1 MIFVTVG
8 QCLPFD
14 RLTKA
19 VDKWA
24 RLRDYADIFAQI
36 GSTTW
41 IPRHMKWANFIK
53 PEEFEQKMKE
63 ATAVVAHAG
72 AGTILKALELGKPIL
87 VMPRFVKFY
96 ESNTE
101 HQLYMAER
109 FQDSGLVT
117 VAIDE
122 NDLMVKLDKIH
133 ELHGHTPI
141 STIASSRL
149 IQVIHDFIHLR
160 DP

>member
-8 QCLPFD
+8 QYLPFD
-14 RLTKA
+14 RLTKT

-24 RLRDYADIFAQI
+24 MLRDYTDIFAQI
-36 GSTTW
+36 GRTAWS
-41 IPRHMKWANFIK
+41 PRHMKWARFIK

-63 ATAVVAHAG
+63 ATTIVAHAG
-72 AGTILKALELGKPIL
+72 AGTILKALELGKPVL
-87 VMPRFVKFY
+87 VMPRFVKFH
-96 ESNTE
+96 ETNTE

-109 FQDSGLVT
+109 FQDLGLAT

-122 NDLMVKLDKIH
+122 NDLMVKLDRLH
-133 ELHGHTPI
+133 ELRAPAPI
-141 STIASSRL
+141 PTIASSRL
-149 IQVIHDFIHLR
+149 IQVIHDFVNLR